1 MLNLPLKKGLKMTQH
16 QIGFLFLGAGAS
28 TRMRGQDKLLQTI
41 DGVPL
46 IQRTLNEALKLK
58 FPVFV
63 TIPLNDN
70 KRKLIISK
78 TNAIII
84 EVPDADLGVGHSIA
98 KGTFE
103 IMKNRNIL
111 SLAICPADLPNLSV
125 GSLKK
130 LINHFSK
137 NPELIC
143 RPTQSRNLKF
153 GHPVIFPKKYFEE
166 LTLIEGDIGA
176 RNIVNKNEQV
186 LNSYETDDESYFLD
200 LDTPE
205 DFTSWVA
212 RYS

>member
-63 TIPLNDN
+63 TIPSNDT
-70 KRKLIISK
+70 KKKLIISK

-143 RPTQSRNLKF
+143 RPTQSKNLKF

-176 RNIVNKNEQV
+176 RNIVNKNEQA
-186 LNSYETDDESYFLD
+186 LNSYDTDDESYFLD

-212 RYS
+212 RFS